1 MSLGYIKWFD
11 SKKGYGFIE
20 PEDGGKDVFAHVT
33 QFNNMEARF
42 LKDGQK
48 VSYEIYMDRGR
59 IAAGNI
65 TILQCFGW
73 TERQRRNTHVLRL
86 CCIYC
91 ISYKKLSL
99 SGVEGTD
106 VIRHRV
112 MPTGF
117 GPLALPLL
125 QNLPF
130 YRGYLLYRGKQ
141 PMNGRNTFVTK
152 KTRIAEVCGYI
163 KAKNI
168 IGGGM
173 KLLY

>member
-65 TILQCFGW
+65 T
-73 TERQRRNTHVLRL
+73 
-86 CCIYC
+86 
-91 ISYKKLSL
+91 
-99 SGVEGTD
+99 
-106 VIRHRV
+106 
-112 MPTGF
+112 
-117 GPLALPLL
+117 LL
-125 QNLPF
+125 
-130 YRGYLLYRGKQ
+130 
-141 PMNGRNTFVTK
+141 
-152 KTRIAEVCGYI
+152 
-163 KAKNI
+163 
-168 IGGGM
+168 
-173 KLLY
+173 

>member
-1 MSLGYIKWFD
+1 M
-11 SKKGYGFIE
+11 
-20 PEDGGKDVFAHVT
+20 
-33 QFNNMEARF
+33 
-42 LKDGQK
+42 
-48 VSYEIYMDRGR
+48 
-59 IAAGNI
+59 
-65 TILQCFGW
+65 
-73 TERQRRNTHVLRL
+73 
-86 CCIYC
+86 
-91 ISYKKLSL
+91 
-99 SGVEGTD
+99 EGTD

-163 KAKNI
+163 KAKKYYRRGNEI
-168 IGGGM
+168 IVLIFILFS
-173 KLLY
+173 KLTDRREKYEIMALACYLGFCFCGCIFFVFLEEIF